1 MARFKI
7 MKTAYLFILPTLLIF
22 SIFILYSIGGSF
34 FVSLHKWDGL
44 RPMKYI
50 GLSNYFK
57 LFYDPLFLNSVKNTL
72 IWIVLFTSLS
82 VILGLLI
89 AVLLETA
96 GRGTIVFKSIIF
108 LPMAISAVAGGIL
121 WSFMY
126 DPDFGAVNAFLKWI
140 GLDFLTRAWLG
151 DSHTALYAVIIAYVW
166 MWTGFCMIVFSAGL
180 KGIPPELLEV
190 AKIDGANSW
199 QQFWHVVL
207 PLLKGSLGVA
217 IIMTVTSGLKAFDL
231 IYTMTSGGPFRSSE
245 VVAYF
250 MYIESFYHYKMG
262 YGAAIAIGLFI
273 IVFIVAVPLVRRMV
287 KT

>member
-1 MARFKI
+1 MAQFKI
-7 MKTAYLFILPTLLIF
+7 TKTAYLFILLNLLIF

-57 LFYDPLFLNSVKNTL
+57 LFHDPLFINSVKNTL

-82 VILGLLI
+82 VIFGLLI

-126 DPDFGAVNAFLKWI
+126 DPDFGAVNAFLKWV

-180 KGIPPELLEV
+180 KGISSELLEA
-190 AKIDGANSW
+190 AKIDGASSW

-231 IYTMTSGGPFRSSE
+231 IYTMTAGGPFRSSE

-262 YGAAIAIGLFI
+262 YGAAIAISLFI
-273 IVFIVAVPLVRRMV
+273 IVFIVAIPLVRRMV

>member
-1 MARFKI
+1 MARFRI

-44 RPMKYI
+44 RSMKYI

-57 LFYDPLFLNSVKNTL
+57 LFHDPLFLNSVKSTL

-82 VILGLLI
+82 VIFGLLI

-126 DPDFGAVNAFLKWI
+126 DPDFGAVNAFFKWI

-180 KGIPPELLEV
+180 KGIPPELLEA
-190 AKIDGANSW
+190 AKIDGASSW
-199 QQFWHVVL
+199 QRFWHVVL

-231 IYTMTSGGPFRSSE
+231 IYTMTAGGPFRSSE

-262 YGAAIAIGLFI
+262 YGAAIAISLFI